1 MVFMSGSADAI
12 LPRVFALLINLVRCV
27 DSTVAF
33 DC

>member
-12 LPRVFALLINLVRCV
+12 YHEFLMNLDRWT

-33 DC
+33 G